1 MSLNLHHPEP
11 FIGLAALMR
20 RAMSGENLA
29 HLVNIAAYNPN
40 NANMLMGMSVIF
52 QLTGNRDMGL
62 ELQEKALKLSR
73 LYHLPSANGK
83 SGLKLLAIMR
93 PGDMMDNTP
102 VDFLLEGSDVSLDLL
117 YVSLDMPFPESLP
130 GYDVLIVAIGQTD
143 ENQRLLKQVGL
154 LVRDSQHP
162 VLNHPEKISRL
173 SRENV
178 SELLSSAP
186 GIEIPHTARI
196 DRSTLQQIYSGE
208 TAISSFL
215 KQGNFPIIIR
225 PVGSHAGEGLAK
237 LDSPPA
243 IADYLL
249 VRTENEFNIARFVEY
264 RNQDGLYRKYR
275 IALIDGQPYACHMAL
290 SEHWMIHYKN
300 AGMPESEAKRA
311 EEASFMLHFDNDF
324 ALRHQQAFRL
334 IGERLGL
341 DYLVI
346 DCGETRDGNLL
357 IFEADNLGFVHAM
370 DPPAIY
376 PYKAPQMQK
385 VFNAF
390 YSMLRKARDKGNK
403 QAAIQQK

>member
-1 MSLNLHHPEP
+1 
-11 FIGLAALMR
+11 
-20 RAMSGENLA
+20 MSGENLA

-52 QLTGNRDMGL
+52 QLTGNREMGL

-73 LYHLPSANGK
+73 LYHLPSATSK
-83 SGLKLLAIMR
+83 TGLKLLAIMR

-102 VDFLLEGSDVSLDLL
+102 VDFLLEGSDASLDLL
-117 YVSLDMPFPESLP
+117 YVSMDMPFPESFP
-130 GYDVLIVAIGQTD
+130 EHDVLFVAIGQTD
-143 ENQRLLKQVGL
+143 KNQRLLEQVGQL
-154 LVRDSQHP
+154 IKSSRHP

-173 SRENV
+173 SRESV
-178 SELLSSAP
+178 SELLSSTP

-196 DRSTLQQIYSGE
+196 DRPTLQQIYSGE
-208 TAISSFL
+208 MSISSIL
-215 KQGNFPIIIR
+215 KQGGFPIIIR

-237 LDSPPA
+237 LDHPSA
-243 IADYLL
+243 ISDYLSK
-249 VRTENEFNIARFVEY
+249 RTENEFNIARFVEY

-275 IALIDGQPYACHMAL
+275 IVLIDGQPYACHMAL

-300 AGMPESEAKRA
+300 AGMAESETKRA
-311 EEASFMLHFDNDF
+311 EEASFMAHFDNDF
-324 ALRHQQAFRL
+324 ALRHQQAFRIISDCL
-334 IGERLGL
+334 EL

-346 DCGETRDGNLL
+346 DCGETTKGKLL

-370 DPPAIY
+370 DPVAIY

-390 YSMLRKARDKGNK
+390 YSMLKKAWDNSKLQSR
-403 QAAIQQK
+403 

>member
-1 MSLNLHHPEP
+1 
-11 FIGLAALMR
+11 MR

-73 LYHLPSANGK
+73 LYHLPSPTGE

-117 YVSLDMPFPESLP
+117 FVSMDMPFPDSLP
-130 GYDVLIVAIGQTD
+130 EHDVLIVAIGQTD
-143 ENQRLLKQVGL
+143 ENQTLLEQVGQL
-154 LVRDSQHP
+154 IKSSRHP
-162 VLNHPEKISRL
+162 VLNPPEKISRL
-173 SRENV
+173 SRESV

-196 DRSTLQQIYSGE
+196 DRPALQQVYNSE
-208 TAISSFL
+208 ISIASIL
-215 KQGNFPIIIR
+215 KQENFPIIIR

-237 LDSPPA
+237 LDSLSA
-243 IADYLL
+243 ISDYLL
-249 VRTENEFNIARFVEY
+249 ERTENEFNIARFVEY

-275 IALIDGQPYACHMAL
+275 IALIDGQPFACHMAL

-300 AGMPESEAKRA
+300 TGMAESEAKRA
-311 EEASFMLHFDNDF
+311 EEASFMAHFESDF
-324 ALRHQQAFRL
+324 ALKHQKAFSM
-334 IGERLGL
+334 IAERLGL

-346 DCGETRDGNLL
+346 DCGETTEGKLL

-370 DPPAIY
+370 DPVAIY

-390 YSMLRKARDKGNK
+390 YSMLKRVRDKGNRE
-403 QAAIQQK
+403 AAIQAIQ